1 MDQKKLPIYFWAEGL
16 APLRALFI
24 RVLLFIFF
32 FSLNPSSAREQ
43 QMHAL
48 TNLHQLTLSLQ
59 FVSPSFSHVFGPY
72 SLSEM
77 KQNLKLNHSKFK
89 YCYYH
94 CFGEGISTGQFWG
107 LQLRR
112 CFFTNGATFFLCWN
126 FLIVASTS
134 LFAEKIKNTEI
145 D

>member
-48 TNLHQLTLSLQ
+48 TNLHQCFINIIFTICLSLFFACIWSLLLIRNETKSKTKPLQ
-59 FVSPSFSHVFGPY
+59 IQILLLPLFWRRNFNRSILRTPTQTMLLYKRSHFLFVLEFSYSGFHVIICR
-72 SLSEM
+72 E
-77 KQNLKLNHSKFK
+77 N
-89 YCYYH
+89 
-94 CFGEGISTGQFWG
+94 
-107 LQLRR
+107 
-112 CFFTNGATFFLCWN
+112 
-126 FLIVASTS
+126 
-134 LFAEKIKNTEI
+134 
-145 D
+145 